1 MAKKDYEEKIE
12 ELLEGSEKENVEVE
26 IEVKDTEQDLQDLV
40 GVLKSEM
47 DDAKDFIN
55 QVGQERAESTEY
67 YLGNEPESTSSLQSE
82 FISTDVRDT
91 VLFMLPQIMRTFFG
105 TKKVVEFVPK
115 GPEDIA
121 LAEQQTDYINYLIQ
135 EKNPGFQVLYS
146 AFKDALVRK
155 TGFVKVFWDDSVKA
169 TTHEYTGLDP
179 QSYQALVLDP
189 NVEIVQES
197 VTMEKI
203 IQIDPL
209 SGEQV
214 EMEIPAKY
222 DLVIRRLK
230 PKDQVCIEAVPPEE
244 ILIARH
250 ARTLEEAS
258 YVAHRMIKSAS
269 ELVAMG
275 YDYDE
280 IEEYIGY
287 TGSSLDPEAF
297 EEIEARNP
305 FDNMVYPD
313 RTDSGGKDALY
324 IEHYINYDFDGDGI
338 DERIRVCTIGNGL
351 HVLNVEQWDEL
362 PICMFCPD
370 PEPHTA
376 IGSCPADYLKP
387 IQAAK
392 SQIMRD
398 TLDSLGH
405 SIFPRM
411 AVVEGQVNI
420 DDVLNTDIGQPIR
433 VRAPGMVQP
442 FSVPFVGKEAFP
454 VLGYLDES
462 KENRTGVSKA
472 SAGLNADALQSSTKA
487 AVAAT
492 MSGAQGRI
500 ELICRHFA
508 EGGLKDMFKIV
519 NNLVIKHQ
527 NAQDVFRLNGKFI
540 PVDPRYWDS
549 DKDMIV
555 NVAISK
561 SSDEEKFAVLTQV
574 AGKQEQIMQLLG
586 PSNPLVSLQQYA
598 NTLTKFVELA
608 GFKDSSQFFNAEVP
622 PMPPQ
627 QPPEEQKPDATEM
640 LAQAEAMKAQ
650 VSAQK
655 AMIDAETD
663 RMKIIMDDDR
673 QRDIEEAQIR
683 LKAAELMAKYG
694 AQVNIAEINAI
705 MERDRETIR
714 QTAKAQSQGL
724 FTGNVPPQNL

>member
-1 MAKKDYEEKIE
+1 MAKKKV
-12 ELLEGSEKENVEVE
+12 KE
-26 IEVKDTEQDLQDLV
+26 IEAEIEMQVDEESSMIDLV
-40 GVLKSEM
+40 GVIKSEM
-47 DDAKDFIN
+47 DDAKDFIH
-55 QVGQERAESTEY
+55 QVGEERAESTEY
-67 YLGNEPESTSSLQSE
+67 YLGSEPEATSTLQSE

-91 VLFMLPQIMRTFFG
+91 VLFMLPSIMRTFFG
-105 TKKVVEFVPK
+105 TKKVVEFVPN
-115 GPEDIA
+115 GPEDIP
-121 LAEQQTDYINYLIQ
+121 LAEQQTDYINYIVQ
-135 EKNPGFQVLYS
+135 QKNQGFNVLYS

-155 TGFVKVFWDDSVKA
+155 TGFVKGFWDDSITA
-169 TTHEYTGLDP
+169 STHEYTGLDP
-179 QSYQALVLDP
+179 QAYQALVLDP
-189 NVEIVQES
+189 NVEIVEES
-197 VTMEKI
+197 VTMQSI
-203 IQIDPL
+203 TTVDPV
-209 SGEQV
+209 SGEEVTQ
-214 EMEIPAKY
+214 EIPAMY
-222 DLVIRRLK
+222 DITIRRVK
-230 PKDQVCIEAVPPEE
+230 AKNQVCLEAIPPEE
-244 ILIARH
+244 VLISRH
-250 ARTLEEAS
+250 ARDIKSAS
-258 YVAHRMIKSAS
+258 YVAHRMIKSVS

-275 YDYDE
+275 YDADE
-280 IEEYIGY
+280 IEEYASYAG
-287 TGSSLDPEAF
+287 TALDPESYD
-297 EEIEARNP
+297 EQQARNP

-313 RTDSGGKDALY
+313 RNDSGGKDVLY
-324 IEHYINYDFDGDGI
+324 IEHYLFYDFDGDGI
-338 DERIRVCTIGNGL
+338 DERIRVCTIGDGL
-351 HVLNVEQWDEL
+351 HILNVEQWDDL
-362 PICMFCPD
+362 PIVMFCPD

-508 EGGLKDMFKIV
+508 EGGMKDLFTLV

-527 NAQDVFRLNGKFI
+527 NAQDVFRLNGKFV
-540 PVDPRYWDS
+540 PVDPRYWNS
-549 DKDMIV
+549 DKDLV
-555 NVAISK
+555 CNVAISK
-561 SSDEEKFAVLTQV
+561 SSDEEKFAILGSL
-574 AGKQEQIMQLLG
+574 AGKQEQILQTLG
-586 PSNPLVSLQQYA
+586 PSNPMVSLQQYS
-598 NTLTKFVELA
+598 NTLARMIEMA
-608 GFKDSSQFFNAEVP
+608 GFKDPESFINTEVP
-622 PMPPQ
+622 PLPPTPQ
-627 QPPEEQKPDATEM
+627 ETKPDAAEL
-640 LAQAEAMKAQ
+640 LAQAEAQKAQ
-650 VSAQK
+650 VQAQK
-655 AMIDAETD
+655 AIIDAETD

-683 LKAAELMAKYG
+683 LKAAELIGKYG
-694 AQVNIAEINAI
+694 TQVNIAEINAI

-714 QTAKAQSQGL
+714 QSAKDQAQGL
-724 FTGNVPPQNL
+724 FTGNVQQNI

>member
-12 ELLEGSEKENVEVE
+12 ELLEGSEKENEEVEVE
-26 IEVKDTEQDLQDLV
+26 DNEQDLQDLV

-67 YLGNEPESTSSLQSE
+67 YLGNEPESTSTLQSE

-105 TKKVVEFVPK
+105 TKKIVEFVPK

-121 LAEQQTDYINYLIQ
+121 LAEQQTDYINYIIQ

-189 NVEIVQES
+189 NVEIVEES

-203 IQIDPL
+203 IQLDPL
-209 SGEQV
+209 TGEQV

-222 DLVIRRLK
+222 DLTIRRLK
-230 PKDQVCIEAVPPEE
+230 QKNQVCVEAVPPEE

-250 ARTLEEAS
+250 ARTLEDAS

-275 YDYDE
+275 YDMDE

-287 TGSSLDPEAF
+287 DGSSLDPEAF

-305 FDNMVYPD
+305 FDNMIYPD
-313 RTDSGGKDALY
+313 RNDSGGKDALY

-351 HVLNVEQWDEL
+351 HVLNVEQWDDL

-508 EGGLKDMFKIV
+508 EGGLKNIFKIV

-549 DKDMIV
+549 DKDMVV

-561 SSDEEKFAVLTQV
+561 SSDEEKFAILSQM
-574 AGKQEQIMQLLG
+574 AGKQEQILMQLG
-586 PSNPLVSLQQYA
+586 VNNPLVSLQQYA
-598 NTLTKFVELA
+598 NTLTKMIEMA
-608 GFKDSSQFFNAEVP
+608 GFKDPQTFINTEVP
-622 PMPPQ
+622 PMPPT
-627 QPPEEQKPDATEM
+627 PPEQQKPDPAEM
-640 LAQAEAMKAQ
+640 LAMAEAQKAQ
-650 VSAQK
+650 VQAQK
-655 AMIDAETD
+655 AVIDAETD

>member
-1 MAKKDYEEKIE
+1 MAKKKV
-12 ELLEGSEKENVEVE
+12 KE
-26 IEVKDTEQDLQDLV
+26 IEAEIEMQVDEESSMIDLV
-40 GVLKSEM
+40 GVIKSEM
-47 DDAKDFIN
+47 DDAKDFIH
-55 QVGQERAESTEY
+55 QVGEERAESTEY
-67 YLGNEPESTSSLQSE
+67 YLGSEPEATSTLQSE
-82 FISTDVRDT
+82 FVSTDVRDT
-91 VLFMLPQIMRTFFG
+91 VLFMLPSVMRTFFG
-105 TKKVVEFVPK
+105 TKKVVEFVPN
-115 GPEDIA
+115 GPEDIP
-121 LAEQQTDYINYLIQ
+121 LAEQQTDYINYIVQ
-135 EKNPGFQVLYS
+135 QKNQGFNVMYS

-155 TGFVKVFWDDSVKA
+155 TGFVKGFWDDSITA
-169 TTHEYTGLDP
+169 STHEYTGLDP

-189 NVEIVQES
+189 NVEIVEES
-197 VTMEKI
+197 VTMETI
-203 IQIDPL
+203 TTVDPV
-209 SGEQV
+209 SGEEVVQ
-214 EMEIPAKY
+214 EIPAMY
-222 DLVIRRLK
+222 DITIRRVK
-230 PKDQVCIEAVPPEE
+230 AKNQVCLEAIPPEE
-244 ILIARH
+244 VLISRH
-250 ARTLEEAS
+250 ARDIKSAS
-258 YVAHRMIKSAS
+258 YVAHRMIKSVS

-275 YDYDE
+275 YDQDE
-280 IEEYIGY
+280 IEEYASYAG
-287 TGSSLDPEAF
+287 TALDPESYD
-297 EEIEARNP
+297 EQQARNP

-313 RTDSGGKDALY
+313 RNDSGGKDVLY
-324 IEHYINYDFDGDGI
+324 IEHYLFYDFDGDGI
-338 DERIRVCTIGNGL
+338 DERIRVCTVGDGL
-351 HVLNVEQWDEL
+351 HVLNVEQWDDL
-362 PICMFCPD
+362 PIVMFCPD

-508 EGGLKDMFKIV
+508 EGGMKDLFTLI

-527 NAQDVFRLNGKFI
+527 NAQDVFRLNGKFV
-540 PVDPRYWDS
+540 PVDPRYWDT
-549 DKDMIV
+549 DKDLVV

-561 SSDEEKFAVLTQV
+561 SSDEEKFAILGQV
-574 AGKQEQIMQLLG
+574 AGKQEQILSTLG
-586 PSNPLVSLQQYA
+586 PNNPMVSLQQYA
-598 NTLTKFVELA
+598 NTLSRMIEMA
-608 GFKDSSQFFNAEVP
+608 GFKDPESFINTEVP
-622 PMPPQ
+622 PMPPMPQ
-627 QPPEEQKPDATEM
+627 ETKPDAAEL
-640 LAQAEAMKAQ
+640 LAQAEAQKAQ
-650 VSAQK
+650 VQAQK
-655 AMIDAETD
+655 AIIDAETD

-673 QRDIEEAQIR
+673 SRDIEEAQIR
-683 LKAAELMAKYG
+683 LKAAELLAKYG
-694 AQVNIAEINAI
+694 TQVNIAEINAI

-714 QTAKAQSQGL
+714 QTAKDQAQGL
-724 FTGNVPPQNL
+724 FTGNVPQNI

>member
-1 MAKKDYEEKIE
+1 MAKKKV
-12 ELLEGSEKENVEVE
+12 KE
-26 IEVKDTEQDLQDLV
+26 IEAEIEMQLDEESSMIDLV
-40 GVLKSEM
+40 GVIKSEM
-47 DDAKDFIN
+47 DDAKDFIH
-55 QVGQERAESTEY
+55 QVGEERSESTEY
-67 YLGNEPESTSSLQSE
+67 YLGSEPEATSTLQSE

-91 VLFMLPQIMRTFFG
+91 VLFMLPSVMRTFFG
-105 TKKVVEFVPK
+105 TKKVVEFVPN
-115 GPEDIA
+115 GPEDIP
-121 LAEQQTDYINYLIQ
+121 LAEQQTDYINYIVQ
-135 EKNPGFQVLYS
+135 QKNQGFNVMYS

-155 TGFVKVFWDDSVKA
+155 TGFVKGFWDDSITA
-169 TTHEYTGLDP
+169 STHEYTGLDP

-189 NVEIVQES
+189 NVEIVEES
-197 VTMEKI
+197 VTMETI
-203 IQIDPL
+203 TTLDPV
-209 SGEQV
+209 SGEEVVQ
-214 EMEIPAKY
+214 EIPAMY
-222 DLVIRRLK
+222 DITIRRVK
-230 PKDQVCIEAVPPEE
+230 AKNQVCLEAIPPEE
-244 ILIARH
+244 VLISRH
-250 ARTLEEAS
+250 ARDIKSAS
-258 YVAHRMIKSAS
+258 YVAHRMIKSVS

-275 YDYDE
+275 YDQDE
-280 IEEYIGY
+280 IEEYASYAG
-287 TGSSLDPEAF
+287 TTLDPESYD
-297 EEIEARNP
+297 EQQARNP

-313 RTDSGGKDALY
+313 RNDSGGKDVLY
-324 IEHYINYDFDGDGI
+324 IEHYLFYDFDGDGI
-338 DERIRVCTIGNGL
+338 DERIRVCTVGDGL
-351 HVLNVEQWDEL
+351 HVLNVEQWDDL
-362 PICMFCPD
+362 PIVMFCPD

-508 EGGLKDMFKIV
+508 EGGMKDLFTLI

-527 NAQDVFRLNGKFI
+527 NSQDVFRLNGKFI
-540 PVDPRYWDS
+540 PVDPRYWNA
-549 DKDMIV
+549 DKDLIV

-561 SSDEEKFAVLTQV
+561 SSDEEKFAILGSV
-574 AGKQEQIMQLLG
+574 AGKQEQILQTLG
-586 PSNPLVSLQQYA
+586 PNNPMVSLQQYA
-598 NTLTKFVELA
+598 NTLSRMIEMA
-608 GFKDSSQFFNAEVP
+608 GFKDPESFINTEVP
-622 PMPPQ
+622 PMPPS
-627 QPPEEQKPDATEM
+627 PEQTKPDAAEL

-650 VSAQK
+650 NQAQK
-655 AMIDAETD
+655 AIIDAETD

-673 QRDIEEAQIR
+673 NRDEAEAQIR
-683 LKAAELMAKYG
+683 LKAAELLAKYG
-694 AQVNIAEINAI
+694 TQVNIAEINAI

-714 QTAKAQSQGL
+714 QTAKDQAQGL
-724 FTGNVPPQNL
+724 FTGNVPQNI